1 MKYGAIALG
10 AAVLATMSGGASA
23 QDLVK
28 VDGSSTVFPITEAM
42 AEEFQIEYRG
52 KYRVT
57 VGVSGSG
64 GGFKK
69 FCRGEVDVTNA
80 SRPIRPSEV
89 EQCRENGIEFM
100 ELPVAL
106 DALAV
111 VINPKNDWVDY
122 LTVDELKKMWEPDAQ
137 RKINNWSQIR
147 EGFPDKSLDLFGAGA
162 DSGTYDYFTQA
173 IVGKEHASRGD
184 YTASEDDNVL
194 VMGVANTLG
203 GLGFFGF
210 AYLSENTDKLKPVP
224 IKYKDADPVLPSIET
239 AKNSTY
245 QPLSRPLFV
254 YVSKAAADNREV
266 VQNFVDYFLDPELA
280 AELVS
285 EVGYVPL
292 PAEAYDLARKAFDD
306 RVTGTVFKNGSQIG
320 ISIEDLLQSERSR

>member
-1 MKYGAIALG
+1 MKSITFAVGATIM
-10 AAVLATMSGGASA
+10 LATAQAASA
-23 QDLVK
+23 QEIVR
-28 VDGSSTVFPITEAM
+28 VDGSSTVFPITEAI
-42 AEEFQIEYRG
+42 AEEFQIDFRG

-80 SRPIRPSEV
+80 SRPIRASEV
-89 EQCRENGIEFM
+89 ELCKQNGIEFM
-100 ELPVAL
+100 ELPVAI

-111 VINPKNDWVDY
+111 VVNPKNTWVDY
-122 LTVDELKKMWEPDAQ
+122 LTVQELKKMWEPEAQ
-137 RKINNWSQIR
+137 GVISRWNQIR
-147 EGFPDKSLDLFGAGA
+147 PEFPNRSLELFGPGA

-184 YTASEDDNVL
+184 FTASEDDNVL

-210 AYLSENTDKLKPVP
+210 AYLSENTDKLKAVP
-224 IKYKDADPVLPSIET
+224 IVYEGREPVLPSLDG
-239 AKNSTY
+239 AKDGTY
-245 QPLSRPLFV
+245 QPLSRPLFI
-254 YVSKAAADNREV
+254 YVGKDAADRSPAV
-266 VQNFVDYFLDPELA
+266 RQFVEYYLDPELA
-280 AELVS
+280 PELIA

-292 PAEAYDLARKAFDD
+292 PVEAYESAMKMFHD
-306 RVTGTVFKNGSQIG
+306 RVLGTVFEGGSQVG
-320 ISIEDLLQSERSR
+320 VSIEDLLQTKRSR

>member
-239 AKNSTY
+239 RKIPPISRCPARF
-245 QPLSRPLFV
+245 LSM
-254 YVSKAAADNREV
+254 
-266 VQNFVDYFLDPELA
+266 
-280 AELVS
+280 
-285 EVGYVPL
+285 
-292 PAEAYDLARKAFDD
+292 
-306 RVTGTVFKNGSQIG
+306 
-320 ISIEDLLQSERSR
+320 